1 MKSWRAGFRI
11 IDIIAIGGRCVSY
24 VMTCKARARVNKQRK
39 PGGQAAS
46 CLVAMRATR
55 SAQQPQQGSTAPMEL
70 IDFSGFWT
78 ASYGAELRMR
88 DANPYREPWH

>member
-1 MKSWRAGFRI
+1 M
-11 IDIIAIGGRCVSY
+11 SY
-24 VMTCKARARVNKQRK
+24 VMTCKARARVNKLRK
-39 PGGQAAS
+39 ARQAAS
-46 CLVAMRATR
+46 CTAAMRATR